1 VTTFLLRLTDPGGP
15 GVRLA
20 VKDCIDIAG
29 EVTTVGSPVVAEQAA
44 PAVADA
50 ACLAG
55 ARAAGARIVGK
66 TNLHELCFGASGV
79 NPWYGTPEN
88 PLDAGRIPGGSSS
101 GSAVAVATGEAD
113 VAFGTDT
120 AGSIRNPAAHC
131 GVYGLKTTFGRI
143 GLDGVWPLGPSMD
156 TVGPFAMSVAG
167 IETGMALLEPG
178 FVRSAEAPRRIG
190 RLRLD
195 GTEPAFDAAVDAALA
210 AIDVEVV
217 EIALDGWAAATQG
230 AVTVLLAEALE
241 SDRWIADGHLDRI
254 GTDVRER
261 FATASTFPPDAL
273 PSALALRERWRAEL
287 DRAFATVDLIALPS
301 SLKFAAPLEQLPV
314 PPNGAA
320 LAVSLAGIPALAQP
334 LPIAGHHL
342 KASLQLIGPD
352 GSEDRLVTAAAM
364 VEAAVG
370 LPG

>member
-1 VTTFLLRLTDPGGP
+1 M
-15 GVRLA
+15 RLA

-29 EVTTVGSPVVAEQAA
+29 EITTAGSPIVAERAA
-44 PAVADA
+44 PASVDA
-50 ACLAG
+50 ECLAG

-88 PLDAGRIPGGSSS
+88 PLDARHVPGGSSS

-113 VAFGTDT
+113 VAYGTDT

-131 GVYGLKTTFGRI
+131 GVVGLKTTWGRI
-143 GLDGVWPLGPSMD
+143 GLGGVWPLGPSMD
-156 TVGPFAMSVAG
+156 TIGPLATTVAG

-178 FVRSAEAPRRIG
+178 FVRAPEAPRRLG
-190 RLRLD
+190 RFRLE
-195 GTEPAFDAAVDAALA
+195 GAEPVIDAAVDAALSA
-210 AIDVEVV
+210 TGVEIVEVV
-217 EIALDGWAAATQG
+217 LDGWAAATEA

-254 GTDVRER
+254 GADVRER
-261 FATASTFPPDAL
+261 FLRALQFAPDAL
-273 PSALALRERWRAEL
+273 PAALAVRERWRSEL
-287 DRAFATVDLIALPS
+287 DRVFQTVDLVALPA
-301 SLKFAAPLEQLPV
+301 SLQFAARIDQYPV

-320 LAVSLAGIPALAQP
+320 LAVSLAGIPAIAQP
-334 LPIAGHHL
+334 LPTDGHHL

-352 GSEDRLVTAAAM
+352 GSEDRLITAAGL

-370 LPG
+370 TTR

>member
-1 VTTFLLRLTDPGGP
+1 VTTFLLRLPDPGGP

-29 EVTTVGSPVVAEQAA
+29 EVTTAGSPVVAEQAA

-50 ACLAG
+50 ECLAG

-79 NPWYGTPEN
+79 NPWFGTPVN
-88 PLDAGRIPGGSSS
+88 PLDAGRVPGGSSS
-101 GSAVAVATGEAD
+101 GSAVAVACGEAD

-131 GVYGLKTTFGRI
+131 GVYGLKTTWGRI
-143 GLDGVWPLGPSMD
+143 GLGGVWPLGPSMD
-156 TVGPFAMSVAG
+156 TIGPFATSAAG

-178 FVRSAEAPRRIG
+178 FVRAGGAPRRIG

-195 GTEPAFDAAVDAALA
+195 GTEPAFDVAIDAALA
-210 AIDVEVV
+210 TTGVEVV
-217 EIALDGWAAATQG
+217 EVVLDGWAAATQA

-254 GTDVRER
+254 GADVRER
-261 FATASTFPPDAL
+261 FVTARTFAPGAL
-273 PSALALRERWRAEL
+273 ASALALRERWRAEL
-287 DRAFATVDLIALPS
+287 DRVFATVDLIALPG
-301 SLKFAAPLEQLPV
+301 SLKFAARLDQLPV

-334 LPIAGHHL
+334 LSIAGHHL

-352 GSEDRLVTAAAM
+352 GSEDRLVTAAAL

-370 LPG
+370 TPG